1 MVYSGRCMNQ
11 PTVNA
16 TAAAEQSSPDASAG
30 AESCVIF
37 QAGDGLEVRG
47 TLLRLSRHAVA
58 FEIFNPDVTL
68 RTSEVLNGFK
78 IIVGER
84 TIFFGRA
91 VVSGLVNTG
100 TALVCEVK
108 LSAPESESAFFLPGA
123 KLSPTAQEAYDKFFQ
138 GWQREYRIAP
148 EFKVLVTDIAAYL
161 TGVRQWLE
169 QIEFSLKEKKDPQQ
183 AAQEREMLEAVA
195 QRVINAFNVQ
205 HERFEELAYQIPPEL
220 LGAHQEFVRRHWH
233 RLFLNAPF
241 AHRTFHKP
249 LGFAG
254 DYEMMNMIH
263 RNQPEG
269 RSLYDKLIHQLLV
282 SQWPALS
289 VRNRIA
295 HLKKNLVSETA
306 RVARTG
312 KRAQILNIGC
322 GPAWE
327 LQDFFRESALSHEA
341 DFTLLDFNQE
351 TLGYASGQ
359 LDALQKQHAR
369 RAKISTVNMSVH
381 QLLRRS
387 IRQGHLGLDGNFDL
401 IYCAGLFDYLSQS
414 TCAELVH
421 LFHESLRPGGL
432 AVVANMNDAKP
443 FRNFIEFVLDW
454 QLIYREPREV
464 GAFAPENLRDRS
476 TVLAEPATVNL
487 FLHLRRHD

>member
-1 MVYSGRCMNQ
+1 MNQ
-11 PTVNA
+11 S
-16 TAAAEQSSPDASAG
+16 TANGNPGTEQPSPEAGASA
-30 AESCVIF
+30 ESWVTF
-37 QAGDGLEVRG
+37 QTGDGLEVRG
-47 TLLRLSRHAVA
+47 SLLRLSRHSVA
-58 FEIFNPDVTL
+58 FELFHPDVAL
-68 RTSEVLNGFK
+68 RASEVLNGFK
-78 IIVGER
+78 IIVAGR
-84 TIFFGRA
+84 TVFFGRA

-100 TALVCEVK
+100 GALVGEVK
-108 LSAPESESAFFLPGA
+108 LSAPDSDSAYFLPGTS
-123 KLSPTAQEAYDKFFQ
+123 LSPSAQEAYDRFFQ

-148 EFKVLVTDIAAYL
+148 EFKVLVADIASYL

-169 QIEFSLKEKKDPQQ
+169 QIEFLLRQKKDPQQ
-183 AAQEREMLEAVA
+183 AAQEREMLENVA
-195 QRVINAFNVQ
+195 QRVINAFNSQ
-205 HERFEELAYQIPPEL
+205 HERFEELAYRIPPEL

-295 HLKKNLVSETA
+295 HLKKHLVSETA
-306 RVARTG
+306 RVARLG
-312 KRAQILNIGC
+312 RRARILNIGC

-341 DFTLLDFNQE
+341 DLTLLDFNRE
-351 TLGYASGQ
+351 TLEHAGGQ
-359 LDALQKQHAR
+359 LDVLQRQHGR
-369 RAKISTVNMSVH
+369 RASVSTVNMSVH
-381 QLLRRS
+381 QLLRRA
-387 IRQGHLGLDGNFDL
+387 IRQGHLGLDDDFDL
-401 IYCAGLFDYLSQS
+401 IYCAGLFDYLSQG

-432 AVVANMNDAKP
+432 ALVANMNDARP

-454 QLIYREPREV
+454 QLIYRKPPEV
-464 GAFAPENLRDRS
+464 GHFAPAHLRERS

-487 FLHLRRHD
+487 FLHLRKPA